1 MSNGIK
7 LLDENWDNLDL
18 EVGEDWNETDLM
30 PFEKQDI
37 AMFTSYLQ
45 QIKELE
51 ALAEEREKAVLE
63 FMRANNIKSLK
74 SDYYTVT
81 FTPDGTK
88 STLDKSKLFKE
99 HPEINETD
107 YQKISPR
114 KAFIKVVLK

>member
-1 MSNGIK
+1 MNGLK
-7 LLDENWDNLDL
+7 LLDESWDDLDL
-18 EVGEDWNETDLM
+18 AVGDDWNETDLM

-45 QIKELE
+45 KIKELE

-99 HPEINETD
+99 HPEIKETD

>member
-1 MSNGIK
+1 
-7 LLDENWDNLDL
+7 
-18 EVGEDWNETDLM
+18 M

-37 AMFTSYLQ
+37 VAFTSYLQ

-51 ALAEEREKAVLE
+51 ALAAEREKAVLE

-99 HPEINETD
+99 HPD
-107 YQKISPR
+107 LS
-114 KAFIKVVLK
+114 